1 MDFKILEFIRLHC
14 KCKFMDFIMK
24 NISTFFNYSIVWMVL
39 GVVLISFNS
48 TRVIGYEIFVSL
60 TLELLICN
68 AFVKRIS
75 KRARPFTKKEEVN
88 LLINPPKDY
97 SFPSGHTL
105 CAFMCATIIAAHV
118 YWAGIILY
126 VVAFLV
132 AFSRMYLY
140 VHYPSDVLAGALM
153 GMFIALLA
161 NQLVELLIS
170 HDWIIF

>member
-1 MDFKILEFIRLHC
+1 MDFKILEFIRLHF

-39 GVVLISFNS
+39 GVVLISLKS
-48 TRVIGYEIFVSL
+48 TRAVGYEIFVAL

-68 AFVKRIS
+68 IFVKRIS
-75 KRARPFTKKEEVN
+75 KRARPFTKNDEVN

-105 CAFMCATIIAAHV
+105 CAFMCATIIAAHIFWV
-118 YWAGIILY
+118 GVILF
-126 VVAFLV
+126 VVAVLV

-140 VHYPSDVLAGALM
+140 VHYPSDVFVGALI
-153 GMFIALLA
+153 GIFIALIS

-170 HDWIIF
+170 HGWIIF

>member
-75 KRARPFTKKEEVN
+75 KGLDHLLKKKR
-88 LLINPPKDY
+88 LIY
-97 SFPSGHTL
+97 
-105 CAFMCATIIAAHV
+105 
-118 YWAGIILY
+118 
-126 VVAFLV
+126 
-132 AFSRMYLY
+132 
-140 VHYPSDVLAGALM
+140 
-153 GMFIALLA
+153 
-161 NQLVELLIS
+161 
-170 HDWIIF
+170 

>member
-1 MDFKILEFIRLHC
+1 MDFKILEFIRLHF

-39 GVVLISFNS
+39 GVVLISLKS
-48 TRVIGYEIFVSL
+48 TRAVGYEIFVAL

-68 AFVKRIS
+68 IFVKRIS
-75 KRARPFTKKEEVN
+75 KRARPFTKNDEVN

-105 CAFMCATIIAAHV
+105 CAFMCATIIAAHIFLV
-118 YWAGIILY
+118 GVILFA
-126 VVAFLV
+126 VAVLV

-140 VHYPSDVLAGALM
+140 VHYPSDVFVGALM
-153 GMFIALLA
+153 GIFIALIS

-170 HDWIIF
+170 HGWIIF

>member
-1 MDFKILEFIRLHC
+1 MDFKILEFIRLHF

-39 GVVLISFNS
+39 GVVLISLKS
-48 TRVIGYEIFVSL
+48 TRAVGYEIFVAL

-68 AFVKRIS
+68 VFVKRIS
-75 KRARPFTKKEEVN
+75 KRARPFTKNDEVN

-105 CAFMCATIIAAHV
+105 CAFMCATIIAAHIFWV
-118 YWAGIILY
+118 GVILF
-126 VVAFLV
+126 VVAVLV

-140 VHYPSDVLAGALM
+140 VHYPSDVFVGALM
-153 GMFIALLA
+153 GIFIALIS

-170 HDWIIF
+170 HGWIIF

>member
-1 MDFKILEFIRLHC
+1 MDFKILEFIRLHF
-14 KCKFMDFIMK
+14 KCKFLDFIMK

-39 GVVLISFNS
+39 GVVLISLKS
-48 TRVIGYEIFVSL
+48 TRAVGYEIFVAL

-68 AFVKRIS
+68 VFVKRIS
-75 KRARPFTKKEEVN
+75 KRARPFTKNDEVN

-105 CAFMCATIIAAHV
+105 CAFMCATIIAAHIFWV
-118 YWAGIILY
+118 GVILF
-126 VVAFLV
+126 VVAVLV

-140 VHYPSDVLAGALM
+140 VHYPSDVFVGALM
-153 GMFIALLA
+153 GIFIALIS

-170 HDWIIF
+170 HGWIIF

>member
-1 MDFKILEFIRLHC
+1 MDFKILEFIRLHF

-24 NISTFFNYSIVWMVL
+24 NISTFFNYSIVWMAL
-39 GVVLISFNS
+39 GVVLISLKS
-48 TRVIGYEIFVSL
+48 TRAVGYEIFVAL

-68 AFVKRIS
+68 VFVKRIS
-75 KRARPFTKKEEVN
+75 KRARPFTKNDEVN

-105 CAFMCATIIAAHV
+105 CAFMCATIIAAHIFWV
-118 YWAGIILY
+118 GVILF
-126 VVAFLV
+126 VVAVLV

-140 VHYPSDVLAGALM
+140 VHYPSDVFVGALM
-153 GMFIALLA
+153 GIFIALIS

-170 HDWIIF
+170 HGWIIF

>member
-1 MDFKILEFIRLHC
+1 
-14 KCKFMDFIMK
+14 MK

-39 GVVLISFNS
+39 GVVLISLKS
-48 TRVIGYEIFVSL
+48 TRAVGYEIFVAL

-68 AFVKRIS
+68 IFVKRIS
-75 KRARPFTKKEEVN
+75 KRARPFTKNDEVN

-105 CAFMCATIIAAHV
+105 CAFMCATIIAAHIFWV
-118 YWAGIILY
+118 GVILF
-126 VVAFLV
+126 VVAVLV

-140 VHYPSDVLAGALM
+140 VHYPSDVFVGALM
-153 GMFIALLA
+153 GVFIALIS

-170 HDWIIF
+170 NGWIIF

>member
-1 MDFKILEFIRLHC
+1 MDFKILEFIRLHF
-14 KCKFMDFIMK
+14 KCKFMNFIMK

-39 GVVLISFNS
+39 GVVLISLKS
-48 TRVIGYEIFVSL
+48 TRAVGYEIFVAL

-68 AFVKRIS
+68 IFVKRIS
-75 KRARPFTKKEEVN
+75 KRARPFTKNDEVN

-105 CAFMCATIIAAHV
+105 CAFMCATIIAAHIFWV
-118 YWAGIILY
+118 GVILF
-126 VVAFLV
+126 VVAVLV

-140 VHYPSDVLAGALM
+140 VHYPSDVFVGALM
-153 GMFIALLA
+153 GIFIALIS

-170 HDWIIF
+170 HGWIIF

>member
-105 CAFMCATIIAAHV
+105 CAFMCAYPRAPAAKA
-118 YWAGIILY
+118 YIY
-126 VVAFLV
+126 C
-132 AFSRMYLY
+132 RNR
-140 VHYPSDVLAGALM
+140 AGAGLPSPPSPLR
-153 GMFIALLA
+153 AA
-161 NQLVELLIS
+161 PA
-170 HDWIIF
+170 

>member
-1 MDFKILEFIRLHC
+1 MDFKILEFIRLHF

-39 GVVLISFNS
+39 GVVLISLKS
-48 TRVIGYEIFVSL
+48 TRAVGYEIFVAL

-68 AFVKRIS
+68 IFVKRIS
-75 KRARPFTKKEEVN
+75 KRARPFTKNDEVN

-105 CAFMCATIIAAHV
+105 CAFMCATIIAAHIFWV
-118 YWAGIILY
+118 GVILF
-126 VVAFLV
+126 VVAVLV

-140 VHYPSDVLAGALM
+140 VHYPSDVFVGALM
-153 GMFIALLA
+153 GVFIALIS

-170 HDWIIF
+170 HGWIIF

>member
-1 MDFKILEFIRLHC
+1 MDFKILEFIRLHF

-39 GVVLISFNS
+39 GVVLISLKS
-48 TRVIGYEIFVSL
+48 TRAVGYEIFVAL

-68 AFVKRIS
+68 VFVKRIS
-75 KRARPFTKKEEVN
+75 KRARPFTKNDEVN

-105 CAFMCATIIAAHV
+105 CAFMCATIIAAHIFWV
-118 YWAGIILY
+118 GVIFF
-126 VVAFLV
+126 VVAVLV

-140 VHYPSDVLAGALM
+140 VHYPSDVFVGALM
-153 GMFIALLA
+153 GIFIALIS

-170 HDWIIF
+170 HGWIIF

>member
-1 MDFKILEFIRLHC
+1 MDFKILEFIRLHF

-39 GVVLISFNS
+39 GVVLISLKS
-48 TRVIGYEIFVSL
+48 TRAVGYEIFVAL

-68 AFVKRIS
+68 VFVKRIS
-75 KRARPFTKKEEVN
+75 KRARPFTKNDEVN

-105 CAFMCATIIAAHV
+105 CAFMCATIIAAHIFWV
-118 YWAGIILY
+118 GVILF
-126 VVAFLV
+126 VVAVLV

-140 VHYPSDVLAGALM
+140 VHYPSDVFVGALM
-153 GMFIALLA
+153 GVFIALIS

>member
-1 MDFKILEFIRLHC
+1 
-14 KCKFMDFIMK
+14 
-24 NISTFFNYSIVWMVL
+24 
-39 GVVLISFNS
+39 
-48 TRVIGYEIFVSL
+48 
-60 TLELLICN
+60 
-68 AFVKRIS
+68 
-75 KRARPFTKKEEVN
+75 
-88 LLINPPKDY
+88 
-97 SFPSGHTL
+97 
-105 CAFMCATIIAAHV
+105 MCATIIAAHV

-170 HDWIIF
+170 HGWIIF

>member
-140 VHYPSDVLAGALM
+140 VHYPTDVLGGAVVGVISGYIGYKVTLRM
-153 GMFIALLA
+153 SRHSGM
-161 NQLVELLIS
+161 N
-170 HDWIIF
+170 

>member
-1 MDFKILEFIRLHC
+1 
-14 KCKFMDFIMK
+14 MDFIMK

-39 GVVLISFNS
+39 GVVLISLKS
-48 TRVIGYEIFVSL
+48 TRAVGYEIFVAL

-68 AFVKRIS
+68 VFVKRIS
-75 KRARPFTKKEEVN
+75 KRARPFTKNDEVN

-105 CAFMCATIIAAHV
+105 CAFMCATIIAAHIFWV
-118 YWAGIILY
+118 GVILF
-126 VVAFLV
+126 VVAVLV

-140 VHYPSDVLAGALM
+140 VHYPSDVFVGALM
-153 GMFIALLA
+153 GIFIALIS

-170 HDWIIF
+170 HGWIIF

>member
-1 MDFKILEFIRLHC
+1 MDFKILEFIRLHF

-39 GVVLISFNS
+39 GVVLISLKS
-48 TRVIGYEIFVSL
+48 TRAVGYEIFVAL

-68 AFVKRIS
+68 IFVKRIS
-75 KRARPFTKKEEVN
+75 KRARPFTKNDEVN

-105 CAFMCATIIAAHV
+105 CAFMCATIIAAHIFWV
-118 YWAGIILY
+118 GVILF
-126 VVAFLV
+126 VVAVLV

-140 VHYPSDVLAGALM
+140 VHYPSDVFVGALM
-153 GMFIALLA
+153 GIFIALIS

-170 HDWIIF
+170 HGWIIF